1 MDARP
6 AWDDERD
13 ELVEPAEGIE
23 DNLEEFLQ
31 DVTGQFAGSSTGVNV
46 KPLEKSLEDQ
56 KRQLA
61 NMELQLREA
70 KRQSE
75 AESKMA
81 TVTKQNNTLETM
93 TSLMSKAAAEETKNC
108 NRQRGEADT
117 AHPSGPR
124 LPYPLASRTPNPSS
138 DSMTDFSVRSQL
150 SPRSDIARVA
160 AGRCR
165 SQWTIGRI
173 DYPGSGALAACFAP
187 GQHQEK
193 AQ

>member
-93 TSLMSKAAAEETKNC
+93 TSLMSKAAAEETKK
-108 NRQRGEADT
+108 RILWESDWRERF
-117 AHPSGPR
+117 SG
-124 LPYPLASRTPNPSS
+124 
-138 DSMTDFSVRSQL
+138 FH
-150 SPRSDIARVA
+150 
-160 AGRCR
+160 
-165 SQWTIGRI
+165 
-173 DYPGSGALAACFAP
+173 
-187 GQHQEK
+187 GQHREMEEALKRKHLQEVGD
-193 AQ
+193 